1 MEIIKGEV
9 YSICGDNEQY
19 AKCEEIVTDEQGR
32 DVVLF
37 QRIYYDKRKSY
48 SSRREIMYV
57 KDFMQIIDKIQTLVI
72 HE

>member
-1 MEIIKGEV
+1 MKIVKGKV

-37 QRIYYDKRKSY
+37 QRIYYDNRKSY

-57 KDFMQIIDKIQTLVI
+57 
-72 HE
+72 